1 MQLNHHQPHSWQTY
15 SIYASRFLT
24 IVTPSKN
31 IFVVC
36 SDSDGEL
43 LKIINVCKS
52 FSEQD
57 TVDIV
62 RQMVKGLRYLHNNG
76 IAHHDIKVTK

>member
-1 MQLNHHQPHSWQTY
+1 M
-15 SIYASRFLT
+15 
-24 IVTPSKN
+24 
-31 IFVVC
+31 C

-43 LKIINVCKS
+43 LKIINVCKL

-57 TVDIV
+57 TVDFV
-62 RQMVKGLRYLHNNG
+62 RQIVEGLCYLHNNG